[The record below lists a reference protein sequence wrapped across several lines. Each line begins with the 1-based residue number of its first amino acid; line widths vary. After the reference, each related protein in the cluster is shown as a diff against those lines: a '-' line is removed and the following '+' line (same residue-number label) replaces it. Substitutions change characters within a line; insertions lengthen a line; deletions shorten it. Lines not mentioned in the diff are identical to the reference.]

1 MEIRRKQSKIY
12 RTEIMQMPICR
23 DKERKLKYTELKYC
37 RCHYG
42 EAKKAKENIQ
52 N

>member
-12 RTEIMQMPICR
+12 RNEIMQMPICR

>member
-1 MEIRRKQSKIY
+1 MERRRKQSKIY
-12 RTEIMQMPICR
+12 RIEIMQMAIFR

-42 EAKKAKENIQ
+42 ERRKAKEKIQ